1 MNTMMIA
8 LQDQTVKNLINN
20 IKIFKSDEI
29 IMIINDSIYSSNKL
43 FSYLKS
49 TNEILP
55 EFISLQ
61 VQSFCYEIK
70 PLIDT
75 VCSKNLFKIDIDIYG
90 NLYVWINGETKPV
103 IIANSI
109 IPPIGWMTI
118 NNMNYLYSLEA
129 NVNYDDISNDVD
141 ILKLQSSLSKDGL
154 IMYRK
159 DGYVMTI
166 YKGLLPLNKSDNLSL
181 KIYNDISQN
190 GNIEFFTSIFTV
202 MKKKSKSI
210 NVFLKYRYL

>member
-29 IMIINDSIYSSNKL
+29 IMIINDSLYGSNKL

-49 TNEILP
+49 TNDILP
-55 EFISLQ
+55 EFMSLQ

-70 PLIDT
+70 PLVDN

-90 NLYVWINGETKPV
+90 NLYVWLNGETKPV
-103 IIANSI
+103 IIMNSI

-129 NVNYDDISNDVD
+129 NVNYDDISDDVD
-141 ILKLQSSLSKDGL
+141 IIKLQSSLSKDGL

-159 DGYVMTI
+159 DRYLMTI
-166 YKGLLPLNKSDNLSL
+166 YKGLLPLNKSDKLSL
-181 KIYNDISQN
+181 KIYDEISEN
-190 GNIEFFTSIFTV
+190 GNVDFFTSIFTII
-202 MKKKSKSI
+202 KKKSKSI
-210 NVFLKYRYL
+210 KVFLKYRYL